1 MDRSACAL
9 VDGLPVYP
17 AGTLGEV
24 VDFLTGKRALEPCR
38 VDLSTMFGQ
47 AVQDDVDLTRIGEI
61 VAEEWLET
69 ENVRLNVELDEW
81 VIMPNHV
88 HLILVITFQ
97 IPSIKT
103 PSQETPQRGVSTG
116 AASEKWAANTVGSI
130 IGQFKGKC
138 TKRIWAEGFTEFA
151 WQPRFYDRIIRDEE
165 ALNKARVYIASN
177 PTNWDEDQDNLPGL
191 YM

>member
-1 MDRSACAL
+1 MTLFKGKYRIESTR
-9 VDGLPVYP
+9 LPHWDY
-17 AGTLGEV
+17 
-24 VDFLTGKRALEPCR
+24 
-38 VDLSTMFGQ
+38 GQ
-47 AVQDDVDLTRIGEI
+47 AGYYFVTICTKDRAYIFGDVVQDDVKLTRIGEI

-69 ENVRLNVELDEW
+69 ENVRFNVELDEW
-81 VIMPNHV
+81 IIMPNHV

-97 IPSIKT
+97 ILNVERPN
-103 PSQETPQRGVSTG
+103 QETPQRGVSTG
-116 AASEKWAANTVGSI
+116 AALEKWAANTVGSI

-177 PTNWDEDQDNLPGL
+177 PANWDEDQDNLPGL